1 MMARYICEHRLDD
14 PQALRGFDSDGYRF
28 DREGSNEDSWRFTRA

>member
-14 PQALRGFDSDGYRF
+14 PQALKSFDSDGYAF
-28 DREGSNEDSWRFTRA
+28 DPQHSGEHRWRFSRS